1 MSAGR
6 VSTRS
11 VVTASPTKTVHV
23 LDQMPST
30 PQKRVAR
37 RRRIRSEAAK
47 RAARVKIQKTDRKQT
62 IRQVGRR
69 RGGR

>member
-6 VSTRS
+6 IRT
-11 VVTASPTKTVHV
+11 
-23 LDQMPST
+23 ST
-30 PQKRVAR
+30 PQKRVTR